1 MVDLAESEIGHVV
14 YGGAAEAAT
23 ALIINFYNIKIVAFL
38 TIHMSKFGMY
48 SEGPKISIDEHM
60 SKMDEHVRSIFQ
72 EIRGFV
78 LSLGSNVVEE
88 VRPHRIV
95 YGKSLIFRT
104 FLDIQPLNNAL
115 AISVKMELRGMPNE
129 IIINSKEQLTDLKD
143 RIREAYVK
151 I

>member
-1 MVDLAESEIGHVV
+1 
-14 YGGAAEAAT
+14 
-23 ALIINFYNIKIVAFL
+23 
-38 TIHMSKFGMY
+38 MY

-129 IIINSKEQLTDLKD
+129 MVLNSKEQLTDLKNM
-143 RIREAYVK
+143 IREAYVR